1 MVMEQTARIATTAH
15 IRNINRATL
24 SLACFDFLL
33 PFKEPFAVTL
43 TAAGVLFILFI
54 PTFITSSMSIEDI

>member
-1 MVMEQTARIATTAH
+1 MEQTARIATTAH

-43 TAAGVLFILFI
+43 TAAGVL
-54 PTFITSSMSIEDI
+54 SESIFTGLLWED